1 MLTFAGAVAMALSG
15 CDSAPS
21 DALRFGLS
29 AAPENLDPRFATDAA
44 STRVN
49 RLLYARLVDFDE
61 HFAPVPSLAEWV
73 RVTPRHYRFRLRAD
87 RNDFHDGTPLTAFD
101 VQATYRAV
109 LDPATGSA
117 HRGSLHMIE
126 RVEAVS
132 DDVVDFW
139 LNAADRLFAGRLVV
153 GIMPAALLR
162 AGHAF
167 NEAPVGSGPF
177 RFHSWPQPEQLRIE
191 RIADGALVEFQRVQK
206 PDVRVLKLLRGELD
220 VLQGDMPPELLAW
233 VSEQRQ
239 GAGRK
244 ADGSGDG
251 ARKIRVTK
259 RDGTT
264 FSYLGFNLQDP
275 VVGDLRIRRA
285 IGHALDRDAIIRY
298 LWAGNARLAGGILT
312 PDHWAGL
319 QVGSGPV
326 HDPGAARDL
335 LREAG
340 YGPANPLRI
349 TYKTS
354 TNALRV
360 RIATVIQA
368 QLAEVGIQMKVRTY
382 DWGTFYGDIKAGN
395 FQLYSLAW
403 VGIKMPDIF
412 RYVFHSQSLPPAGAN
427 RGRWR
432 DATVDS
438 LIERAESSS
447 DPDLQARLYRQV
459 QRRVLEQLPYVPLWF
474 EDQVY
479 VANARI
485 RGYSMSRDGNYDA
498 LASAT
503 WSTGKP

>member
-1 MLTFAGAVAMALSG
+1 
-15 CDSAPS
+15 
-21 DALRFGLS
+21 
-29 AAPENLDPRFATDAA
+29 
-44 STRVN
+44 
-49 RLLYARLVDFDE
+49 
-61 HFAPVPSLAEWV
+61 
-73 RVTPRHYRFRLRAD
+73 
-87 RNDFHDGTPLTAFD
+87 
-101 VQATYRAV
+101 
-109 LDPATGSA
+109 
-117 HRGSLHMIE
+117 
-126 RVEAVS
+126 
-132 DDVVDFW
+132 
-139 LNAADRLFAGRLVV
+139 
-153 GIMPAALLR
+153 
-162 AGHAF
+162 
-167 NEAPVGSGPF
+167 
-177 RFHSWPQPEQLRIE
+177 
-191 RIADGALVEFQRVQK
+191 
-206 PDVRVLKLLRGELD
+206 
-220 VLQGDMPPELLAW
+220 MPPELLAW
-233 VSEQRQ
+233 VSEHRQ
-239 GAGRK
+239 GAARQ
-244 ADGSGDG
+244 ADGSVDG
-251 ARKIRVTK
+251 ARKIQVIK

-275 VVGDLRIRRA
+275 VVGDLRVRRA

-319 QVGSGPV
+319 QADSGPV
-326 HDPGAARDL
+326 YDPGAAREL

-368 QLAEVGIQMKVRTY
+368 QLAAVGIQMKVRTY

-427 RGRWR
+427 RGRWL
-432 DATVDS
+432 DARVDS
-438 LIERAESSS
+438 LIERAESAG

-459 QRRVLEQLPYVPLWF
+459 QQRVLEQLPYVPLWY

-479 VANARI
+479 VASARI

-498 LASAT
+498 LVTAT
-503 WSTGKP
+503 WDR